1 MIQKF
6 LVSDAWWEMF
16 GTKVPNLQRI
26 AIRILS
32 QSSSASRCERNWSL
46 FEHIHSKK
54 RNRSAVKKLND
65 LVFVHYNL
73 RLRHRQILGTDTTP
87 IVLENVDPH
96 AEWNTEVDD
105 PVFSDEDVEW
115 VDQVDREAEA
125 VAMAVE
131 EARARG
137 DSVEDPEAR
146 SDGSQ
151 ADDEDYVREE
161 DDDDEDEEEVQGQPQ
176 TQAQR
181 MALESSM
188 TYLRRTRRRT

>member
-1 MIQKF
+1 
-6 LVSDAWWEMF
+6 MF

-32 QSSSASRCERNWSL
+32 QPSSASGCERNWSL

-54 RNRSAVKKLND
+54 RNRLAVKKLND

-73 RLRHRQILGTDTTP
+73 RFRHRQILGTDTSP

-96 AEWNTEVDD
+96 AEWNTEIAD

-137 DSVEDPEAR
+137 DRVQDPEAR
-146 SDGSQ
+146 SDGSES
-151 ADDEDYVREE
+151 DDEDYVGEDE
-161 DDDDEDEEEVQGQPQ
+161 DDDDDEDEDEVQPQ
-176 TQAQR
+176 TQGER
-181 MALESSM
+181 MALQASM
-188 TYLRRTRRRT
+188 TYLRRTRRKT

>member
-32 QSSSASRCERNWSL
+32 QPSRASGCERNL

-54 RNRSAVKKLND
+54 HNRLAVKKLND

-73 RLRHRQILGTDTTP
+73 RFRHRQILGTDTSP

-125 VAMAVE
+125 IVIAVE
-131 EARARG
+131 EARVRG
-137 DSVEDPEAR
+137 DRVEDPEAR

-151 ADDEDYVREE
+151 SNDEDYVHE
-161 DDDDEDEEEVQGQPQ
+161 DDDNDEDEEDEDEV
-176 TQAQR
+176 
-181 MALESSM
+181 
-188 TYLRRTRRRT
+188 

>member
-1 MIQKF
+1 M
-6 LVSDAWWEMF
+6 SH
-16 GTKVPNLQRI
+16 P
-26 AIRILS
+26 
-32 QSSSASRCERNWSL
+32 SSVLGCEHNWSL
-46 FEHIHSKK
+46 FEHIHSKNS
-54 RNRSAVKKLND
+54 NRLAVQKLND

-96 AEWNTEVDD
+96 VEWNTEVDD
-105 PVFSDEDVEW
+105 LVFSDEDVEW

-131 EARARG
+131 EARTRG
-137 DSVEDPEAR
+137 DRVDLEAR

-161 DDDDEDEEEVQGQPQ
+161 DDDDEDEEEFQGQPQ
-176 TQAQR
+176 TQAER

-188 TYLRRTRRRT
+188 TYLRRTHRRT